1 VFNNTKRAVSR
12 HSRKYADSNKGSESA
27 RHRFAARM
35 TRSAKIAAAGK
46 IRGLSMLAL
55 VSSELADRDRRS
67 STPLDRGPHWPQA
80 GRAAKCLQPIA
91 LRSNDRDA
99 PAEDK
104 FEGLRQRQV
113 LYERSRKAQAELAY
127 GASRLEMSAMSIAH
141 EVNQPLCAIVTNA
154 ETCLRRLDQAAPD
167 LELIR
172 ELARRVIADARRAS
186 EIVVRVSDM
195 AKGKAPRYMP
205 LPFNAVIEEAIAC
218 LRHEL
223 QSRDITVA
231 LDLTHL
237 PPIEG
242 DRIQLQ
248 QVVVNLLVNAA
259 QAMAAT
265 TAGGRILIQTV
276 LSSPGTVL
284 CSIEDDGPGI
294 EPAHLPHIFD
304 HFFTTKQG
312 GMGIGLQISKSIV
325 EAHGGRIE
333 ADNNS
338 ALGGARFTFSLPGMA
353 GD

>member
-1 VFNNTKRAVSR
+1 M
-12 HSRKYADSNKGSESA
+12 
-27 RHRFAARM
+27 HRFAARM

-46 IRGLSMLAL
+46 TWGLSMLAL
-55 VSSELADRDRRS
+55 VSSELADLDRRALI
-67 STPLDRGPHWPQA
+67 PLDRGPHRPQA
-80 GRAAKCLQPIA
+80 GRAAKCLQPIT

-99 PAEDK
+99 PADDK
-104 FEGLRQRQV
+104 FEGLRQRQL

-127 GASRLEMSAMSIAH
+127 AASRLEMSAMSIAH

-154 ETCLRRLDQAAPD
+154 ETCLRRLDQATPD
-167 LELIR
+167 LERIR

-195 AKGKAPRYMP
+195 AKGKAPRYVP
-205 LPFNAVIEEAIAC
+205 LPFNAIIEEAIAC
-218 LRHEL
+218 LGHEL
-223 QSRDITVA
+223 QSREITVA
-231 LDLTHL
+231 LDLTPDL

-259 QAMAAT
+259 QAMAASA
-265 TAGGRILIQTV
+265 AGGRILIRTV
-276 LSSPGTVL
+276 PSSPGTVH

-294 EPAHLPHIFD
+294 EPAHLPHIFG
-304 HFFTTKQG
+304 HCFTTKEG

-338 ALGGARFTFSLPGMA
+338 ALGGARFSFTLPGMA